1 MVPSSAPPDRYA
13 PIVAEARRQV
23 LALPPEQVSAAA
35 GARLASAPV
44 DRAQSSK
51 AAPSAPSVPS
61 VPSALH
67 LPVLDRELRM
77 ELPEGE
83 LAWPDGTAPGT
94 DYALVSLHYL
104 ARAAGPLAAEALV
117 RYGGLPGAAA
127 YAGAFEARAEQP
139 LAAQLDQDSARLR
152 ETADALGTRRVD
164 GLWEFRFFPH
174 LPLVMRLAPAE
185 VPLPSACVILFP
197 RRAGYLHHVEDLA
210 VVGQLLAERL
220 LELTQAGFR

>member
-1 MVPSSAPPDRYA
+1 MTPLSSRPDRYA

-23 LALPPEQVSAAA
+23 LALSLEQVCAAS
-35 GARLASAPV
+35 GARLASASAV
-44 DRAQSSK
+44 RAQPSPAG
-51 AAPSAPSVPS
+51 AAA
-61 VPSALH
+61 ALH

-77 ELPEGE
+77 QLPEGE

-104 ARAAGPLAAEALV
+104 ARAAGPLAPESLV

-139 LAAQLDQDSARLR
+139 LAALLDQESARLT

-164 GLWEFRFFPH
+164 GLWGFRFFPY
-174 LPLVMRLAPAE
+174 LPLVVRLAPAE
-185 VPLPSACVILFP
+185 GPLPSACVILFP

-210 VVGQLLAERL
+210 VVGQLLAGRL
-220 LELTQAGFR
+220 LELTAAGFH

>member
-1 MVPSSAPPDRYA
+1 MAPPSSPPDRYA

-23 LALPPEQVSAAA
+23 LALSLEQVCAAS
-35 GARLASAPV
+35 GARLAPASV
-44 DRAQSSK
+44 VRAQSSP
-51 AAPSAPSVPS
+51 AGQP
-61 VPSALH
+61 ALH

-83 LAWPDGTAPGT
+83 LAWPDGAAPGT

-104 ARAAGPLAAEALV
+104 ARAAGPLATEALA

-139 LAAQLDQDSARLR
+139 LAAYLDQDFQRLT
-152 ETADALGTRRVD
+152 EAADTLGTRRVD
-164 GLWEFRFFPH
+164 GLWEFRFFPY
-174 LPLVMRLAPAE
+174 LPLVVRLAPAE
-185 VPLPSACVILFP
+185 GPLPFACVILFS

-220 LELTQAGFR
+220 LELTSAGSR